1 MAVGSNRWLG
11 NGLGIF
17 MVCEKKLKVATLG
30 TGHSIESLLQTK
42 EGGGVRL
49 EAYFS
54 QCTLR
59 INLSALP
66 LGRATFWARVCIHKQ
81 SRLTVK

>member
-1 MAVGSNRWLG
+1 
-11 NGLGIF
+11 
-17 MVCEKKLKVATLG
+17 MVCEVKLKVATLG
-30 TGHSIESLLQTK
+30 SSHSIESPLQTK

-59 INLSALP
+59 INFSALP
-66 LGRATFWARVCIHKQ
+66 LGRATFWARVCVHKEIV
-81 SRLTVK
+81 SASKSAGSTSAKR